1 MTKKLSG
8 LIMFPMLLLICA
20 ITLTACGGAADKL
33 TKENFEKINSTMDY
47 MAVEQILGKPTH
59 DLRSDGW
66 GRISWYVNTAKGK
79 TNEILSAEIDFA
91 LDGKVSR
98 VYAIKDSVPKE
109 GGMATELWRVNYSAE

>member
-8 LIMFPMLLLICA
+8 LIVLPMLLLICA

-47 MAVEQILGKPTH
+47 AAVEQILGKPTH

-66 GRISWYVNTAKGK
+66 GRISWNVSTAKGK
-79 TNEILSAEIDFA
+79 TNETLSAEIDFA
-91 LDGKVSR
+91 PDGTVLR
-98 VYAIKDSVPKE
+98 VYAIKDSFPKG
-109 GGMATELWRVNYSAE
+109 GGMVTELWRVNYYAG